1 MKGAIC
7 GDIVGSVYE
16 FDNIRYKEFPLF
28 AEDAEFTDD
37 SVLTVATMDALL
49 HGIGYAES
57 YKKWFLRY
65 PGAGY
70 GGRFLLWGLGDT
82 LTPYN
87 SFGNGSAMR
96 VSPVGFWY
104 TTLEETIAAASA
116 SAEATHNHPEGI
128 KGAEATAA
136 AIYLARSGAD
146 KIEMKDMITERFGYD
161 LSETVDSIRSWYEFD
176 VTCQGTVPQ
185 AIICFLESNDFE
197 DAIRNSIS
205 IGGDSDTVA
214 CIAGGIAEAFYGI
227 PQEIEEATM
236 RRLPLEMREIVSSFY
251 DAVALRKMKP

>member
-1 MKGAIC
+1 MIGAIC

-28 AEDAEFTDD
+28 AEDSEFTDD
-37 SVLTVATMDALL
+37 SVLTVATMNALL
-49 HGIGYAES
+49 HGIGYAET

-70 GGRFLLWGLGDT
+70 GGKFLLWGLGDT

-96 VSPVGFWY
+96 VSPIGLWY
-104 TTLEETIAAASA
+104 STLEETLAVASA

-128 KGAEATAA
+128 KGAEATAT
-136 AIYLARSGAD
+136 AIFLARSGTD
-146 KIEMKDMITERFGYD
+146 KTGIKDQISKQLGYD
-161 LSETVDSIRSWYEFD
+161 LSESVDSIRSWYEFD
-176 VTCQGTVPQ
+176 ETCQGTVPQ

-197 DAIRNSIS
+197 DAIRNAIS
-205 IGGDSDTVA
+205 IGGDSDTLA

-227 PQEIEEATM
+227 PREIEEETYK
-236 RRLPLEMREIVSSFY
+236 RLPEEMREIVRAFY
-251 DAVALRKMKP
+251 NAVAERKMAP

>member
-16 FDNIRYKEFPLF
+16 FDNFRFKEFLLF

-49 HGIGYAES
+49 HGIGYAEA

-82 LTPYN
+82 LIPYN

-96 VSPVGFWY
+96 VSPVGLWY
-104 TTLEETIAAASA
+104 ATLEETLTAARA

-136 AIYLARSGAD
+136 AIYLARTGTG
-146 KIEMKDMITERFGYD
+146 KTGIKDQITEQFGYD
-161 LSETVDSIRSWYEFD
+161 LSETMESIRGWYEFD

-227 PQEIEEATM
+227 PQEIEEETM
-236 RRLPLEMREIVSSFY
+236 KRLPQEMREIVSAFY
-251 DAVALRKMKP
+251 EAVVQRKMAP